1 MQTKQMDL
9 LISLA
14 NAIMELRNEV
24 RSLKTHVKDPETKK
38 EKTPTTLS
46 GWNKL
51 ATDLVN
57 QDLSGQTAE
66 SVAEIA
72 KLAMS
77 GGHFPAD
84 STHPAGGTDGK
95 MAAWLNANIPTVC
108 PQEIVENALAESQVI
123 AKQRMKALRK
133 EADGTW
139 DGLVNNMTAQQL
151 KALQGSLDRANPEG
165 FKND

>member
-1 MQTKQMDL
+1 MSEKQFEL
-9 LISLA
+9 LRALA
-14 NAIMELRNEV
+14 DAVIELRNEV
-24 RSLKTHVKDPETKK
+24 RSLKTHVKELETKK
-38 EKTPTTLS
+38 EGYPTTAG
-46 GWNKL
+46 GWNAL
-51 ATDLVN
+51 ATKLVN

-123 AKQRMKALRK
+123 AKQRMKALRN